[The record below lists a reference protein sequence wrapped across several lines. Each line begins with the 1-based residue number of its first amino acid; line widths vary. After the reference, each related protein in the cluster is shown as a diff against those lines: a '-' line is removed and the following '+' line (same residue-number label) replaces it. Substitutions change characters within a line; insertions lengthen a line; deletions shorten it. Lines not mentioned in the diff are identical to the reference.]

1 MISQKWKTLLPC
13 LIVGFI
19 SSCSTSAPGINHLL
33 DEQYH
38 KNRVPVSMKVDIG
51 PFANKQF
58 HYSELGTAAGINQRI
73 VMGKYFNVELF
84 ENINLNPQAG
94 LSVSGFRIG
103 HDFSAVINGYV
114 ATCVLGNR
122 KKTIAAS
129 GNLSEDFAMTE
140 YCPLLYGV
148 QSRIGRGRYFIGIDF
163 LRNSLAYDP
172 RVITKKIY
180 WDYLVDRHFFDKNPQ
195 PENFV
200 IHSLKFSGVVNVP
213 AINMTLS
220 LYYLPP
226 VQPFKGRVGIEI
238 SYMPLVD

>member
-1 MISQKWKTLLPC
+1 MISQKLKAFSLPF
-13 LIVGFI
+13 IVGFL

-38 KNRVPVSMKVDIG
+38 KTKVPVSMKVDIG

-58 HYSELGTAAGINQRI
+58 HYSELGTAVGINQKI
-73 VMGKYFNVELF
+73 VMEKYFGIELF

-94 LSVSGFRIG
+94 LSVSGFRIS

-122 KKTIAAS
+122 KKAIAAS
-129 GNLSEDFAMTE
+129 GKLSEDFAMTE
-140 YCPLLYGV
+140 YCPLLYGL
-148 QSRIGRGRYFIGIDF
+148 QSRIGRDRYFIGIDI

-200 IHSLKFSGVVNVP
+200 INSLKFSGVVIVP
-213 AINMTLS
+213 VINIILS
-220 LYYLPP
+220 FYYLPP
-226 VQPFKGRVGIEI
+226 VQPFIGRIGIEM
-238 SYMPLVD
+238 SYVPPIE